1 MDLDALFPGRGR
13 LSVMSVETRRRTSN
27 PIIVITD
34 EDFQAD
40 VESSE
45 DMDGEN
51 EAIIEI
57 SGVTMREDQI
67 QNLEEQV
74 EIIQDDKGEEN
85 EEGEVLDE
93 TENVDEHIETV
104 REEKAEE
111 IEERKVSNEMENV
124 DMKPENHESLQEH
137 QIGGNEDIEAT
148 DGEQEIG
155 DVQTNMER
163 ETSGATTPTKDLE
176 TTGTS
181 STEKPEMMEQSTE
194 EEALENDARIDIE
207 AEVTEECVE
216 KTEDKDIEH
225 DDGEIVEETE
235 DKEVKHGKETNQQ
248 TETAEKETSDQE
260 VKDQEVK
267 EVKEVKDQ
275 EVKDLLVKLVT
286 INGGWFDSDLRKKI
300 KPIPKGWQ
308 LLTV

>member
-1 MDLDALFPGRGR
+1 MDLDALFPGRAR

-74 EIIQDDKGEEN
+74 EMIQDDKGEEN

-124 DMKPENHESLQEH
+124 DMKPENHESLQEN

-155 DVQTNMER
+155 DVRTNMEM

-194 EEALENDARIDIE
+194 EEALENEARIE

-225 DDGEIVEETE
+225 VDGEIVEETE
-235 DKEVKHGKETNQQ
+235 DKEVKQGKETTQQ

-260 VKDQEVK
+260 VKDQ

>member
-1 MDLDALFPGRGR
+1 
-13 LSVMSVETRRRTSN
+13 
-27 PIIVITD
+27 
-34 EDFQAD
+34 
-40 VESSE
+40 
-45 DMDGEN
+45 
-51 EAIIEI
+51 
-57 SGVTMREDQI
+57 
-67 QNLEEQV
+67 
-74 EIIQDDKGEEN
+74 
-85 EEGEVLDE
+85 
-93 TENVDEHIETV
+93 
-104 REEKAEE
+104 
-111 IEERKVSNEMENV
+111 MENV

-155 DVQTNMER
+155 DVRTNMER
-163 ETSGATTPTKDLE
+163 ETSGATKPTKDFE

-194 EEALENDARIDIE
+194 EEALENKARKDIE
-207 AEVTEECVE
+207 SKVTEECVE
-216 KTEDKDIEH
+216 ETEDKDIEH

-235 DKEVKHGKETNQQ
+235 DKEVKHGKETTQQ
-248 TETAEKETSDQE
+248 TETANEETSDQE
-260 VKDQEVK
+260 VKDQ